1 MTDTDKPTTA
11 ALAALTILQAVMLTA
26 LYARVAPHPP
36 AVVPGMF
43 GMAPF
48 LAASLSASV
57 AAMIVGRGRGG
68 RVLSLLALLL
78 ALISFGPQKYLDAQ
92 FPLIWPA
99 VITAQIAIIVLL
111 QRLLRKPTQA
121 HATGARP

>member
-36 AVVPGMF
+36 AAVPGMF